1 MSEQKKSMEW
11 KKELDAVAELS
22 DEVQMQVIA
31 KILDEMDEYDEEEH
45 LAILEEL
52 NVVSERIENRKQGQA
67 GKIVLNQDSASN
79 LKAGGIIAAIIG
91 IGFSIWLGVSR
102 SSVLDI
108 LPFAIIAICG
118 MWLFGKGKFCQLI
131 ITPDELSYSTSFFG
145 MEKIFMIAD
154 LSKITYS
161 EDGKKIKIYK
171 DDKKVIAMKVDIG
184 EEREIEIPYF
194 SEKGVEVEDQ
204 RPKIDSF
211 KVRENIS
218 RLFLGLAIIGLGVFY
233 IIAAYK
239 KNNYWSTEA
248 LIVSI
253 PIFLICLFF
262 GMKKII
268 HWKGSYLNVMANE
281 IYYKK
286 PFTEEKRF
294 SFSYITGYSFVK
306 GNIEGSWI
314 ELYHGEEKI
323 ATIPIYNY
331 HLDLFVAKMNKMGIP
346 RICEKGEDRIESLN
360 FSEEVR
366 RMERKIE
373 YGKGY
378 LFRE

>member
-1 MSEQKKSMEW
+1 MLQI
-11 KKELDAVAELS
+11 
-22 DEVQMQVIA
+22 Q
-31 KILDEMDEYDEEEH
+31 Y
-45 LAILEEL
+45 
-52 NVVSERIENRKQGQA
+52 
-67 GKIVLNQDSASN
+67 
-79 LKAGGIIAAIIG
+79 
-91 IGFSIWLGVSR
+91 
-102 SSVLDI
+102 
-108 LPFAIIAICG
+108 
-118 MWLFGKGKFCQLI
+118 
-131 ITPDELSYSTSFFG
+131 TT
-145 MEKIFMIAD
+145 
-154 LSKITYS
+154 T
-161 EDGKKIKIYK
+161 
-171 DDKKVIAMKVDIG
+171 
-184 EEREIEIPYF
+184 
-194 SEKGVEVEDQ
+194 
-204 RPKIDSF
+204 
-211 KVRENIS
+211 VRENIS

-262 GMKKII
+262 GIKKII

-323 ATIPIYNY
+323 ASIPIYNY